1 MPKKKKV
8 DSIEDILDRIE
19 EDIMTIREKLEDQV
33 EDEDSYE
40 DEDDD
45 E

>member
-1 MPKKKKV
+1 MPKKKKE

>member
-1 MPKKKKV
+1 MPKKKKE

-19 EDIMTIREKLEDQV
+19 EDIMTIREKLDDQV

>member
-19 EDIMTIREKLEDQV
+19 EDIMTIREKLDDQV